1 MGNAWPWR
9 QYIISDEAIKNPEQR
24 RYSEKKEKLI
34 TVNGQNPHIEETEEG
49 KGETK
54 DKKDKTNKVLIDTK
68 QTEVFTKLEFG

>member
-1 MGNAWPWR
+1 MKLLKI
-9 QYIISDEAIKNPEQR
+9 QSKEDIQ
-24 RYSEKKEKLI
+24 EKKEKLI

-68 QTEVFTKLEFG
+68 QTEVFIKLEFG

>member
-1 MGNAWPWR
+1 MLGHEDNTLSLMKLLKI
-9 QYIISDEAIKNPEQR
+9 QSKEDIQ
-24 RYSEKKEKLI
+24 EKKEKLI

-68 QTEVFTKLEFG
+68 QTEVFIKLEFG

>member
-1 MGNAWPWR
+1 MKLLKI
-9 QYIISDEAIKNPEQR
+9 QSKEDIQK
-24 RYSEKKEKLI
+24 KKEKLI

-68 QTEVFTKLEFG
+68 QTEVFTELEFG

>member
-1 MGNAWPWR
+1 MLGHEDNTLSLMKLLKI
-9 QYIISDEAIKNPEQR
+9 QSKEDIQ
-24 RYSEKKEKLI
+24 EKKEKLI

-68 QTEVFTKLEFG
+68 QTEVFTELEFG